1 MRTIVKYTRFFI
13 FTQDATKSY
22 LAEFTDGINIIYG
35 ANTSGKSS
43 VIQSI
48 NYTFGINDEK
58 YKLADL
64 LAENLF
70 LELIFLFSVAKK
82 YKYVLLLEMMI
93 SFT

>member
-13 FTQDATKSY
+13 FTQDTTKSY

-64 LAENLF
+64 LTEKP
-70 LELIFLFSVAKK
+70 IFRIDFSIFRGKVTTKK
-82 YKYVLLLEMMI
+82 
-93 SFT
+93 